1 MDYTYENLIR
11 RISSIGFNMDSD
23 FPSNVQV
30 EGNREGVLVFTEY
43 EEDDDGYFTGN
54 SREYTGT
61 FADAIQEAIDCVAWD
76 LSFGGLSRDEALTL
90 LLAPEY
96 RTKTFE
102 LIDLCDSWGGLSIN
116 GTRFTIE
123 DGQLVNEDFGVW
135 PFENETE

>member
-1 MDYTYENLIR
+1 
-11 RISSIGFNMDSD
+11 
-23 FPSNVQV
+23 
-30 EGNREGVLVFTEY
+30 
-43 EEDDDGYFTGN
+43 
-54 SREYTGT
+54 
-61 FADAIQEAIDCVAWD
+61 